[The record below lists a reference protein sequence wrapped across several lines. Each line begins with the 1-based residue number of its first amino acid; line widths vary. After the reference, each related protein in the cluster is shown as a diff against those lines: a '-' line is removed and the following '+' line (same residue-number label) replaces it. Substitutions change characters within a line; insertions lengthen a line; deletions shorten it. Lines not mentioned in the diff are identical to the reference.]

1 MSSYLSICRL
11 NISEILL
18 ALNVDSSTLS
28 ILPQVNL
35 SSKSFSKSISRIFT
49 TNEEVNYLL
58 KSVDISKA
66 CGVHGVGN
74 NLIRLSA
81 DGISGS
87 FSRFINLS
95 LSSGVFPDAWKFAN
109 VTSIFKKDDRQLK
122 ENYCPVSLLP
132 SFSKINEN

>member
-1 MSSYLSICRL
+1 M
-11 NISEILL
+11 
-18 ALNVDSSTLS
+18 
-28 ILPQVNL
+28 
-35 SSKSFSKSISRIFT
+35 
-49 TNEEVNYLL
+49 

-66 CGVHGVGN
+66 CGVDGVGN

-132 SFSKINEN
+132 PLSNINEN

>member
-1 MSSYLSICRL
+1 M
-11 NISEILL
+11 
-18 ALNVDSSTLS
+18 
-28 ILPQVNL
+28 
-35 SSKSFSKSISRIFT
+35 
-49 TNEEVNYLL
+49 

-66 CGVHGVGN
+66 CGVDGVGN

-81 DGISGS
+81 DGISVS
-87 FSRFINLS
+87 FSPFINLS

-132 SFSKINEN
+132 SLSNINEN